1 MGRITIYKGNF
12 KVGIRNCF
20 KRFNPFLNHIK
31 NEIMELNAIFRGL
44 KVVELG
50 SVLAAPAVGMW
61 FAELGAKVLKIE
73 NPSTHGDVT
82 RTWKISGE
90 VDRGNISAYFA
101 SVNAGK
107 EHRWLDIGS
116 TEGRLELEK
125 ELQNADI
132 LLVNFKEGDDEK
144 FGLSYRKLH
153 EKYPRLIYGAIT
165 GFRTEP
171 GRVAYDLILQ
181 AETGYM
187 SMNGTPDSGPVKMPV
202 AFMDLLAAHQLK
214 EGLLCALLHR
224 ERTGKGALVRASLE
238 DAGLS
243 ALANQATNYLM
254 NNHIPQRIG
263 SLHPN
268 IAPYGE
274 QFTSKDNV
282 QLVLAIGSDRQ
293 FASLCSILGS
303 PELAQETDFMDNA
316 SRVQN
321 RARLFEKLQMLFAN
335 HQGNDVY
342 QQLKKAQVPVG
353 MIKNLQSVLDN
364 PMHKCMIWST
374 EEGGYATQR
383 MRTAAFSFE

>member
-1 MGRITIYKGNF
+1 MQ
-12 KVGIRNCF
+12 
-20 KRFNPFLNHIK
+20 LNT
-31 NEIMELNAIFRGL
+31 LFRGL

-90 VDRGNISAYFA
+90 EDRGNISAYFA

-107 EHRWLDIGS
+107 EHRWVDIGS
-116 TEGRLELEK
+116 SEGRIELET

-144 FGLSYRKLH
+144 FGLSYKKLH
-153 EKYPRLIYGAIT
+153 LKYPRLIYGAIT

-214 EGLLCALLHR
+214 EGLLCALLYR
-224 ERTGKGALVRASLE
+224 ERTGKGAFVRASLE

-274 QFTSKDNV
+274 QFTTKDGV
-282 QLVLAIGSDRQ
+282 QLVLAVGSDRQ
-293 FASLCSILGS
+293 FTSLCGILGS
-303 PELAQETDFMDNA
+303 PELAQETDFLDNA
-316 SRVQN
+316 SRVRN
-321 RARLFEKLQMLFAN
+321 RTRLFEKLQILFN
-335 HQGNDVY
+335 SHQGYEVY

-353 MIKNLQSVLDN
+353 MIKNLQSVLDDPHHN
-364 PMHKCMIWST
+364 SMIWST
-374 EEGGYATQR
+374 EENGYSTHR
-383 MRTAAFSFE
+383 MRTAAFSLEE